1 MENNKEKEREK
12 EKKKEKEKREK
23 KKKEEKKRK
32 QKEEE
37 IQKKREEYLKKSRK
51 NMFDELIRKSS
62 SNIIGGFNKLKS
74 IKEERNENQLKARM
88 KNDNISEEINPII
101 SSSDDNDS
109 LLSEESEF
117 QTRIKTN
124 LNTIENNGHFVFENN
139 IVKKK

>member
-1 MENNKEKEREK
+1 
-12 EKKKEKEKREK
+12 
-23 KKKEEKKRK
+23 
-32 QKEEE
+32 
-37 IQKKREEYLKKSRK
+37 
-51 NMFDELIRKSS
+51 MFDELIRKSS
-62 SNIIGGFNKLKS
+62 SNIIGGFHKLQS

-124 LNTIENNGHFVFENN
+124 LNTLENNGHFVFENN